1 MSKVLTSLDIPENG
15 LTVLEK
21 RYLRRDESGNV
32 LETPEE
38 MFERIAKTLASVENK
53 YPTSRSAESVEED
66 FYDILSSLKFVS
78 GTPMRNAGRSNRI
91 LSACFVLP
99 IEDHLTS
106 IYGTLHNA
114 ALVHR
119 AGAAVGYDFSKIR
132 PEGDMILSTG
142 KPATGPI
149 SFMRLF
155 DFSSEVILNIGS
167 IRHAGHMGVLRV
179 DHPDIFKFIDAK
191 KDYSQLTNFNIS
203 VAITDA
209 FMDAV
214 KTDSDFNLINPR
226 DGKVWETVSARKLLR
241 QIAES
246 AHSSAE
252 PGVIFIDEIN
262 RHNTVPGVGKIESVN
277 QCGEQP
283 LLPYEACTLGSIVL
297 PRFLNETQEG
307 YVFDW
312 NEYERVVRLA
322 VRFLDNSIDLNEYP
336 IQEMYDVNHGNRRI
350 GLGVMG
356 FADVLAYQGIPYDS
370 EDALELA
377 RKLMKRMTDIGR
389 DESMKLAEEK
399 GSFPNFDKSVFEKWG
414 FDRMRNCTITTIAP
428 TGTTSL
434 VAGVSGGIEP
444 FFALAYTR
452 QNMETMGDTKLVEL
466 NPVFKKVSQKRGV
479 YSNEI
484 MERIGVVGSVR
495 DIDAIPDDL
504 KRSFVTAHDISPEWH
519 VKMQAAFQEFTDN
532 AITKT
537 VNMPEQSTIEDVE
550 NVYIQAYDL
559 KCKGVTVYRNNSR
572 DTQVLTVGAK

>member
-1 MSKVLTSLDIPENG
+1 MSKIHTTLNIPENG

-21 RYLRRDESGNV
+21 RYLRKDDGGNV
-32 LETPEE
+32 VETPEE
-38 MFERIAKTLASVENK
+38 MFRRIAKTLASVENK
-53 YPTSRSAESVEED
+53 YPNSRGAEEVEED
-66 FYDILSSLKFVS
+66 FYKILSDLTFIS
-78 GTPMRNAGRSNRI
+78 GTPMRNAGRSHKI

-119 AGAAVGYDFSKIR
+119 AGAAVGYDFSHIR
-132 PEGDMILSTG
+132 PEGDIIQSTG
-142 KPATGPI
+142 KLATGPI

-155 DFSSEVILNIGS
+155 DFSSEIILNIGS

-203 VAITDA
+203 VAITDV

-214 KTDSDFNLINPR
+214 KSDSDFELINPR
-226 DGKVWETVSARKLLR
+226 DGKVWSTVNARKLFR

-246 AHSSAE
+246 AHRSAE

-262 RHNTVPGVGKIESVN
+262 RHNTVPGIGRIESVN

-283 LLPYEACTLGSIVL
+283 LFPYEACTLGSIVL
-297 PRFLNETQEG
+297 PRLLKEVGDTYEL
-307 YVFDW
+307 DW
-312 NEYERVVRLA
+312 ERLEQVVRLG

-336 IQEMYDVNHGNRRI
+336 VEKMYEVNLGNRRI

-356 FADVLAYQGIPYDS
+356 FADMLAYLGIAYDS
-370 EDALELA
+370 DESLEYA
-377 RKLMKRMTDIGR
+377 RKIMKKITEVGR
-389 DESMKLAEEK
+389 DESRKLAEEK
-399 GSFPNFDKSVFEKWG
+399 GSFPHFSESIFPGLGYKS
-414 FDRMRNCTITTIAP
+414 MRNCTISTIAP

-452 QNMETMGDTKLVEL
+452 QNMETMGDTKLMEL
-466 NPVFKKVSQKRGV
+466 NPVFGKVATRRGFYSQDMMDKV
-479 YSNEI
+479 AS
-484 MERIGVVGSVR
+484 VGSLDSIEGV
-495 DIDAIPDDL
+495 PDDV
-504 KRSFVTAHDISPEWH
+504 KRIFVTAHEISPEWH
-519 VKMQAAFQEFTDN
+519 VKMQAAFQEWTDN

-537 VNMPEQSTIEDVE
+537 VNMPQNATVEDVE
-550 NVYIQAYDL
+550 KVYELAYEL

-572 DTQVLTVGAK
+572 DTQVLTVGM